1 MPTTSIFFYQEKEGD
16 APVVN
21 WLNELKAKNRKGFA
35 NCVGRI
41 RQLQSTG
48 HELRRPSADYLRDGI
63 YELRAKH
70 RNVQYRILYFFNGQD
85 IAVLNH
91 SIVKKTAAVPNKD
104 IELAIKRKNK
114 FEQNPE
120 KHTYKGELADNDK
133 DN

>member
-1 MPTTSIFFYQEKEGD
+1 VPITLILFYQEKEDD
-16 APVVN
+16 APVIN
-21 WLNELKAKNRKGFA
+21 WLNELKNKDRKGFA

-41 RQLQSTG
+41 SQLQSVG

-70 RNVQYRILYFFNGQD
+70 GNVQYRLLYFFNGKD

-91 SIVKKTAAVPNKD
+91 VLVKKTSAVPNKD
-104 IELAIKRKNK
+104 IELAINRKKN

-120 KHTYKGELADNDK
+120 KHTYNVRMR
-133 DN
+133 

>member
-1 MPTTSIFFYQEKEGD
+1 MPKTSVLFYQEKQGD
-16 APVVN
+16 VPVID
-21 WLNELKAKNRKGFA
+21 WLNELKSKNKAGFA

-41 RQLQSTG
+41 RQLTSMG

-70 RNVQYRILYFFNGQD
+70 RNVQYRIFYFFNGKD

-91 SIVKKTAAVPNKD
+91 SIIKKSSAVPTKD
-104 IELAIKRKNK
+104 IELAIKRKQK

-120 KHTYKGELADNDK
+120 QHTYQGEVL
-133 DN
+133 

>member
-1 MPTTSIFFYQEKEGD
+1 MPTTFILFYQHKKGH
-16 APVVN
+16 APVVD
-21 WLNELKAKNRKGFA
+21 WLNELKSKNPKRFA

-41 RQLQSTG
+41 RQLESMG

-70 RNVQYRILYFFNGQD
+70 RNIQYRILYFFNGKN

-91 SIVKKTAAVPNKD
+91 SIVKKTSAVPQKD
-104 IELAIKRKNK
+104 LELAIKRKEK

-120 KHTYKGELADNDK
+120 QHTYQGEIINED
-133 DN
+133 